1 MLIYVPGTAFVI
13 LQFVVAK
20 ARLVSV
26 LFSGPGL
33 LNTWNVL
40 RAESSRGFLCSV
52 NAVTFD
58 GGWLPAEAAT

>member
-1 MLIYVPGTAFVI
+1 MI